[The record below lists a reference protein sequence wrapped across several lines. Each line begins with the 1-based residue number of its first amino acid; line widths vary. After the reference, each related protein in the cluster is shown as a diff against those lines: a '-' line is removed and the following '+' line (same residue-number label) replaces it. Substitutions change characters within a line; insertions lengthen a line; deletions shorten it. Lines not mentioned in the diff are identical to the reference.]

1 MIACVWL
8 QYVKLY
14 CLSYKKTFSPLLAL
28 KKRASMWAA
37 IWKQPQG
44 QELQVS
50 FASSREEAETL
61 HTATFKEMNSA
72 HNQMG

>member
-1 MIACVWL
+1 
-8 QYVKLY
+8 
-14 CLSYKKTFSPLLAL
+14 
-28 KKRASMWAA
+28 MWAA